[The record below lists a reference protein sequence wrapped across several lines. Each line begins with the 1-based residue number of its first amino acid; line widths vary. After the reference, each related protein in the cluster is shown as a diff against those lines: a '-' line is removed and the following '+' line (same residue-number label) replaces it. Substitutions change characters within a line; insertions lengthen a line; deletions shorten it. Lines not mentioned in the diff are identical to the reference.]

1 MVSTAG
7 RALVAEGDRRLAD
20 ALAAHLRHDGFQ
32 VLEAWNGLDALS
44 LLRRGTVDIAVV
56 DPELA
61 EIDGLELVRRVRQES
76 TVPIIMLADGRD
88 EEAHIAALD
97 AGADDYVVRPVSLP
111 QLSARM
117 RAHLR
122 RARGFALEETVL
134 RAGELELDLDAR
146 RCTTAGRAVELTR
159 REFDLLGALLH
170 SPGRIHA
177 REQLLEL
184 VWGTD
189 SISPKTIDAHVAA
202 LRRKLGPAISI
213 VTLRGLGY
221 MLEAVPAQGQGDRRG
236 ASGPDG
242 QSD

>member
-1 MVSTAG
+1 MGSSAG
-7 RALVAEGDRRLAD
+7 RALVAEGDRLVAD
-20 ALAAHLRHDGFQ
+20 ALAAHLRRDGFQ
-32 VLEAWNGLDALS
+32 VLEAWNGLDALAV
-44 LLRRGTVDIAVV
+44 LRRGAVDIAVV

-117 RAHLR
+117 RAQLR
-122 RARGFALEETVL
+122 RARGFAIEETVL
-134 RAGELELDLDAR
+134 RTGELELDLDAR

-170 SPGRIHA
+170 YPGRIHT

-184 VWGTD
+184 VWGSD
-189 SISPKTIDAHVAA
+189 SISPKTIDVHVAA

-213 VTLRGLGY
+213 ATLRGLGY
-221 MLEAVPAQGQGDRRG
+221 MLERVPGPGQGHRRDG
-236 ASGPDG
+236 TGPDG
-242 QSD
+242 ESD